1 MYRLPPHEEL
11 YDPIKHENF
20 RQCANDEFIEKY

>member
-11 YDPIKHENF
+11 YDPVKHEHF
-20 RQCANDEFIEKY
+20 RRCANDEFIEEY